1 MVFSNLRHTPLP
13 VSSCA
18 VPVWARNVFKRL
30 GKCRET
36 YCTDLEIRSSMQ
48 TWSSNIWE
56 SWQFLIDRSLKSH
69 SLLMPF
75 THWRNIA
82 FPAFCVL
89 RVIHCLKTLAWKSF
103 FSSNFIWRCDCREGL
118 QSHRERQTSIQTSL
132 PSHFLCSRDLENIG
146 LSGKFLDTVGTH
158 PECEP
163 GYQRWQNSHFTLGW
177 PYNGVA

>member
-1 MVFSNLRHTPLP
+1 MCSSSVLAQPWPCWEKFFWRQNSGSEEKAAFSP
-13 VSSCA
+13 
-18 VPVWARNVFKRL
+18 NVTGIL
-30 GKCRET
+30 A
-36 YCTDLEIRSSMQ
+36 DLKMPE
-48 TWSSNIWE
+48 
-56 SWQFLIDRSLKSH
+56 KH
-69 SLLMPF
+69 SLFMPF
-75 THWRNIA
+75 FHWRNIA